1 MVMIMEYKLYKS
13 TLIMLQLIN
22 RERQGKEESFPNSAI
37 HQLYSIEC
45 PWTTTAPLIIIPKK
59 N

>member
-45 PWTTTAPLIIIPKK
+45 P
-59 N
+59 